1 MNIRPVFLLL
11 LLMGLSCSQP
21 EKSKS
26 DEVVLELNT
35 FISLIEYDFHALE
48 EEIGLLGEFVNHLF
62 ENEKLILSK
71 ADKEKYRFIG
81 GFSNVSPNSDP
92 NLSTIYISELAKDKE
107 AAMKLFYLTSSLDSV
122 FKSIIEKYPVVSQ
135 VYFNCDLQLN
145 RLYPP
150 YDAFSMLEPDLD
162 LTSFNFYYLA
172 DENHNPNRET
182 VWVDEIYI
190 DPVGNGWMISL
201 LYPIYVGEDLK
212 MVLAFDITLNDIIE
226 AYLDKFDR
234 NFVIIDS
241 TGKLVAGKSKAIEAL
256 SLPPLK
262 NHTYTQTITS
272 DSFRIDDFNLFRS
285 KNIEVRKLASQI
297 ILSNEDEYLLRDSGL
312 EIKISASKMETL
324 DWYVLDLVF

>member
-107 AAMKLFYLTSSLDSV
+107 AAINLFYLTSSLDSV
-122 FKSIIEKYPVVSQ
+122 FKSIIEKYQ
-135 VYFNCDLQLN
+135 
-145 RLYPP
+145 
-150 YDAFSMLEPDLD
+150 
-162 LTSFNFYYLA
+162 
-172 DENHNPNRET
+172 
-182 VWVDEIYI
+182 
-190 DPVGNGWMISL
+190 
-201 LYPIYVGEDLK
+201 
-212 MVLAFDITLNDIIE
+212 
-226 AYLDKFDR
+226 
-234 NFVIIDS
+234 
-241 TGKLVAGKSKAIEAL
+241 
-256 SLPPLK
+256 
-262 NHTYTQTITS
+262 
-272 DSFRIDDFNLFRS
+272 
-285 KNIEVRKLASQI
+285 
-297 ILSNEDEYLLRDSGL
+297 
-312 EIKISASKMETL
+312 
-324 DWYVLDLVF
+324 